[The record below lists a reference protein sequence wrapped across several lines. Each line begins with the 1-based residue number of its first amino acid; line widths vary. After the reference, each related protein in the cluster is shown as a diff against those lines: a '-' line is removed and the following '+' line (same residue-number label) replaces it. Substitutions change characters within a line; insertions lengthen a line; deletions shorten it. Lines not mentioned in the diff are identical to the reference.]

1 MLIYTIL
8 TIHLACVLASLYMHR
23 YLIHRQFYVHPRAE
37 TVMKIMYWILF
48 DVVTREFVVQHRK
61 HHEFSDSNND
71 PHTPRFGFW
80 TLLMC
85 CLVPSFFR
93 SYKITV
99 TESEC
104 VRYGAE
110 TFTDTF
116 IDRHPRLG
124 VVLLLLINTVLFGW
138 YGIAIWIIHLFVVNF
153 LTITTITVFG
163 HSIGYSNFNFGD
175 YTRNVVP
182 IGILCVGEELHNNHH
197 KDSRQCNMA
206 VNKNEFDL
214 GFFYLQVLS
223 KLNLIQFKD
232 RNRNVL

>member
-8 TIHLACVLASLYMHR
+8 TIHLGCVLASLYMHR
-23 YLIHRQFYVHPRAE
+23 YVIHRQYYLSPGAE
-37 TVMKIMYWILF
+37 TAMKIMYWILF
-48 DVVTREFVVQHRK
+48 GVVTKEFVVQHRK
-61 HHEFSDSNND
+61 HHEFSDSWND
-71 PHTPRFGFW
+71 PHTPRYGVW

-93 SYKITV
+93 SYKINV
-99 TESEC
+99 SDQEC

-110 TFTDTF
+110 TLPNTF
-116 IDRHPRLG
+116 VDQYPRLG

-138 YGIAIWIIHLFVVNF
+138 YGILIWVIHLFVVNF

-163 HSIGYSNFNFGD
+163 HSIGYKNFDLND

-197 KDSRQCNMA
+197 KDSRLCNMA
-206 VNKNEFDL
+206 INKNEFDL
-214 GFFYLQVLS
+214 GFYYLQILNRF
-223 KLNLIQFKD
+223 KLVQFK
-232 RNRNVL
+232 